1 MSDSMINRIK
11 WGILGNATIA
21 RKCVIPAIVGST
33 NGRVHAIASRKPR
46 ETEALAKQYNVSYIY
61 SQYESLLDNDQIDA
75 IYIPLPNHLHKPW
88 TIRALESGKHV
99 LCEKPLA
106 CDASEVLEMG
116 QVAKKTGLHLMEG
129 LMYRFHPRSR
139 HIHQMVCQGKIG
151 TPRLVRASFCFRME
165 EHILQKKE
173 NVRLKKRGGGALL
186 DVGCYGVSVARW
198 MMGEDPESVQ
208 AIAHYNSE
216 GVDIHAAGVLHF
228 RSGGLAT
235 VEASFVSSLQQT
247 YSVIGEDGSI
257 ELPHNAFIPW
267 EEDASYVYRGRNEE
281 VGKQVIIPGAD
292 EYRLMVEHFSE
303 AIINGTSP
311 YIQVRDSIQN
321 MRVLD
326 ALDESARTG
335 RMVAISE
342 KPIQNQSE

>member
-1 MSDSMINRIK
+1 MNNRIN
-11 WGILGNATIA
+11 WGVLGNATIA
-21 RKCVIPAIVGST
+21 RKCVVPAIARST
-33 NGRVHAIASRKPR
+33 NGRVHAIASRKPQ
-46 ETEALAKQYNVSYIY
+46 ETEVLAKQYNVPNIY

-75 IYIPLPNHLHKPW
+75 VYIPLPNHLHKPW

-106 CDASEVLEMG
+106 CDATEAVAMG

-151 TPRLVRASFCFRME
+151 TPRLVRASFCFRMK
-165 EHILQKKE
+165 EHVLQQKE
-173 NVRLKKRGGGALL
+173 DVRLKKRGGGALL

-208 AIAHYNSE
+208 ATAHYNSE
-216 GVDIHAAGVLHF
+216 GVDVHTAGILHF
-228 RSGGLAT
+228 QNGGLAT

-247 YSVIGEDGSI
+247 YSVIGQDGAI

-267 EEDASYVYRGRNEE
+267 EEDASYVYRSRDED
-281 VGKQVIIPGAD
+281 VGKQEVIPGAD

-303 AIINGTSP
+303 AIIDGNSP
-311 YIQVRDSIQN
+311 YIQIRDSIQN
-321 MRVLD
+321 MSVLD
-326 ALDESARTG
+326 ALAESARSG
-335 RMVAISE
+335 KRVAISP
-342 KPIQNQSE
+342 KQIPSQSG